1 MLAYKLFPFTSYF
14 GQTAT
19 FDVKLERTT
28 NTKRVPRE
36 FKIKK
41 LEEILIQKNCINCQ
55 IAITAI
61 GHKASAIPLHPRVL
75 NLSPGCK
82 ERKIVLLEQ
91 WLIRKLRIHSS
102 STYLLRT
109 SRPAYYYVLFDEK
122 GFNADSLQALSY
134 NPCVYMRVVRV
145 LYLWSSDLL
154 CPINLH
160 ARDDLLI

>member
-1 MLAYKLFPFTSYF
+1 M
-14 GQTAT
+14 
-19 FDVKLERTT
+19 
-28 NTKRVPRE
+28 
-36 FKIKK
+36 
-41 LEEILIQKNCINCQ
+41 
-55 IAITAI
+55 
-61 GHKASAIPLHPRVL
+61 
-75 NLSPGCK
+75 
-82 ERKIVLLEQ
+82 